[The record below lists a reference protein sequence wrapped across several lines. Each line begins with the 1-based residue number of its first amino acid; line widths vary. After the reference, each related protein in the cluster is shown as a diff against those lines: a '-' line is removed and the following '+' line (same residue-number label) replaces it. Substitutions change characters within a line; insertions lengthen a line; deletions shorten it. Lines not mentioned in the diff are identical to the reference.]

1 MDMKD
6 IIRIFQYSWS
16 LRRYYI
22 SIGFF
27 VVVTALLN
35 LVTPFTLKF
44 IVDGLV
50 ALVDGEEISMGYF
63 IVLVSINFGASIT
76 TTFISNFSGYLG
88 DMLSVKL
95 YSLLSKKYFE
105 HLLSLPIRYF
115 DDQTIGKITSRLDRG
130 ISTISQ
136 MMQSFANNFS
146 GLLLTSVFTL
156 VILAYYSWP
165 VALFLIFLFPL
176 YVWITTLSSRA
187 WQKRQITINSDMDVS
202 QGRFLEAI
210 SQMRAV
216 KAFSRGLYELNLFS
230 NKRDVI
236 EQNTRDQSVEWH
248 KYDIMRRLSLNV
260 IFLGIYAYIVFQ
272 AITKTITLG
281 EMTLLIQ
288 LATQVQFPLF
298 AASFLIDNLQKAQAG
313 SRDFFEV
320 IAQKSE
326 VRQSKNVRKLTV
338 TKGAIEYRNV
348 SFAYSTETNKIL
360 SDVSF
365 TIKPGE
371 KIALIG
377 QSGEGKTTIANL
389 LLGFYEPTKGSIYI
403 DEQDLSQ
410 VTLESLREAIA
421 MVFQDPLLFSGTVKE
436 NITYARPDSRRED
449 MIRAANIAN
458 ADGFISQLPLGYDS
472 EIGERGLKLSGGQKQ
487 RIAIARAI
495 FKDAPILILDE
506 ATSSL
511 DSKAEIAVQ
520 EALEHLMQ
528 GRTTMI
534 IAHRFSTIKNVDTII
549 GIKKGTIAEIGS
561 PSSLAHKKNGLYAE
575 LLELQSSALLSKKY
589 GITSPS
595 ESQKKV

>member
-1 MDMKD
+1 
-6 IIRIFQYSWS
+6 
-16 LRRYYI
+16 
-22 SIGFF
+22 
-27 VVVTALLN
+27 
-35 LVTPFTLKF
+35 
-44 IVDGLV
+44 
-50 ALVDGEEISMGYF
+50 
-63 IVLVSINFGASIT
+63 
-76 TTFISNFSGYLG
+76 
-88 DMLSVKL
+88 
-95 YSLLSKKYFE
+95 
-105 HLLSLPIRYF
+105 
-115 DDQTIGKITSRLDRG
+115 
-130 ISTISQ
+130 
-136 MMQSFANNFS
+136 
-146 GLLLTSVFTL
+146 
-156 VILAYYSWP
+156 
-165 VALFLIFLFPL
+165 
-176 YVWITTLSSRA
+176 
-187 WQKRQITINSDMDVS
+187 
-202 QGRFLEAI
+202 
-210 SQMRAV
+210 
-216 KAFSRGLYELNLFS
+216 
-230 NKRDVI
+230 
-236 EQNTRDQSVEWH
+236 
-248 KYDIMRRLSLNV
+248 MRRLSLNV

-326 VRQSKNVRKLTV
+326 VRQSKNIKRLTV